1 MFEDQFISSS
11 FFSIELISAVAG
23 SIGVILS
30 IPLTA
35 LISACAFKRKEK

>member
-1 MFEDQFISSS
+1 MSSPYL
-11 FFSIELISAVAG
+11 SIEVVSGVSS

-35 LISACAFKRKEK
+35 LICAVFYTKKRK